1 MFPDET
7 DKLFQA
13 ARCVKKFLKES
24 PWYWATQSDPHA
36 GPAPVLLLLVGRSAH
51 AGSPCR
57 GNDKLLVGNGLAGR
71 KVKVNQQAT
80 HPTKNASLFYFA
92 PGGGRG
98 SQCPPGTAR
107 TYPRVAY
114 VGEKKICCCPGI
126 PSLQA
131 RDPLHRLKESRWT
144 EEIYYCHFLE
154 EYFAAPFTARQGSV
168 CIRRLPVLQ
177 TDSQFGLNEFWRR
190 KWRSLS
196 VNLRPY
202 ANQVPV
208 S

>member
-71 KVKVNQQAT
+71 KVK
-80 HPTKNASLFYFA
+80 
-92 PGGGRG
+92 
-98 SQCPPGTAR
+98 
-107 TYPRVAY
+107 
-114 VGEKKICCCPGI
+114 
-126 PSLQA
+126 
-131 RDPLHRLKESRWT
+131 
-144 EEIYYCHFLE
+144 
-154 EYFAAPFTARQGSV
+154 
-168 CIRRLPVLQ
+168 
-177 TDSQFGLNEFWRR
+177 
-190 KWRSLS
+190 
-196 VNLRPY
+196 
-202 ANQVPV
+202 
-208 S
+208 